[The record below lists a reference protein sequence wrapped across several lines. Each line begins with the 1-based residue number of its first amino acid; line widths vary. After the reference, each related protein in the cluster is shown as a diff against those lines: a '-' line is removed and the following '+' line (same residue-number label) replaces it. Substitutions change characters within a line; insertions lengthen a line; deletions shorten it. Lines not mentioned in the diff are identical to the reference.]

1 VKTKRGGRIVVQQ
14 KEMKVF
20 LKLEEIV
27 GIYQLKK
34 IIIILEW
41 LGETNVN
48 ESRAGMIMIERIVE
62 LKEILDNLKLKK
74 LLSPWL
80 GWAELSDNEVRGK
93 GDNENKS
100 IIVLSSTEKERET
113 FLEKNSIHKGGRDGA
128 KRNGMVGAAFEK
140 KRDISLVQVDS
151 HFVRST

>member
-1 VKTKRGGRIVVQQ
+1 
-14 KEMKVF
+14 MKIF

-41 LGETNVN
+41 LGETNDN
-48 ESRAGMIMIERIVE
+48 ESRAGMIMIERIVK

-80 GWAELSDNEVRGK
+80 GWAELSDNEARGK

-100 IIVLSSTEKERET
+100 DIVLSSTEKERET
-113 FLEKNSIHKGGRDGA
+113 FLEKYSIHKG
-128 KRNGMVGAAFEK
+128 GMVGAAFEK

>member
-1 VKTKRGGRIVVQQ
+1 
-14 KEMKVF
+14 MKVF

-48 ESRAGMIMIERIVE
+48 ESRAGMIMIERIVK
-62 LKEILDNLKLKK
+62 LKEILDNHKLKK

-80 GWAELSDNEVRGK
+80 GWAELSDNEARGK
-93 GDNENKS
+93 GDNNGEKKS

-113 FLEKNSIHKGGRDGA
+113 FLEKYSIHKGGRDGA

>member
-1 VKTKRGGRIVVQQ
+1 
-14 KEMKVF
+14 MKIF
-20 LKLEEIV
+20 LILEEIV
-27 GIYQLKK
+27 GIHQLKK

-41 LGETNVN
+41 LGETNGN

-62 LKEILDNLKLKK
+62 LKEILDNLKLKE

-80 GWAELSDNEVRGK
+80 GWAETNDNESRGK

-100 IIVLSSTEKERET
+100 DIVLSSTEKERET
-113 FLEKNSIHKGGRDGA
+113 FLEKYSIHKGGRDGA

>member
-1 VKTKRGGRIVVQQ
+1 
-14 KEMKVF
+14 MKVF

-41 LGETNVN
+41 LGETNDN
-48 ESRAGMIMIERIVE
+48 ESRAGMIMIERIVK

-80 GWAELSDNEVRGK
+80 GWAELSDNEARGK

-100 IIVLSSTEKERET
+100 DIVLSSTEKERET
-113 FLEKNSIHKGGRDGA
+113 FLEKYSIHKGGRDGA

>member
-1 VKTKRGGRIVVQQ
+1 
-14 KEMKVF
+14 
-20 LKLEEIV
+20 
-27 GIYQLKK
+27 
-34 IIIILEW
+34 
-41 LGETNVN
+41 
-48 ESRAGMIMIERIVE
+48 MIMIERIVE
-62 LKEILDNLKLKK
+62 LKEILDNIKLKK

-80 GWAELSDNEVRGK
+80 GWAELSDNEARGK
-93 GDNENKS
+93 GDNNGEKKS

-113 FLEKNSIHKGGRDGA
+113 FLEKYSIHKGGRDGA

>member
-1 VKTKRGGRIVVQQ
+1 MKTKRGGRIVVQQ

-41 LGETNVN
+41 LGETNDN

-100 IIVLSSTEKERET
+100 IIILSSTEKERET

>member
-1 VKTKRGGRIVVQQ
+1 
-14 KEMKVF
+14 
-20 LKLEEIV
+20 
-27 GIYQLKK
+27 
-34 IIIILEW
+34 
-41 LGETNVN
+41 
-48 ESRAGMIMIERIVE
+48 
-62 LKEILDNLKLKK
+62 
-74 LLSPWL
+74 
-80 GWAELSDNEVRGK
+80 VRGK

>member
-1 VKTKRGGRIVVQQ
+1 
-14 KEMKVF
+14 MKVF

-41 LGETNVN
+41 LGETNDN

-100 IIVLSSTEKERET
+100 IIILSSTEKERET

>member
-1 VKTKRGGRIVVQQ
+1 
-14 KEMKVF
+14 MKVF

-41 LGETNVN
+41 LGETNDN